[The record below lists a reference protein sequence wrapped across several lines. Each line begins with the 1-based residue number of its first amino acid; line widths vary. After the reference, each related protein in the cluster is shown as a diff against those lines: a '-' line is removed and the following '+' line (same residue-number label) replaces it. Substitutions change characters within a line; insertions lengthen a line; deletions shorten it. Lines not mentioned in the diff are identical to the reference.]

1 MNEEMKEYKGR
12 YVRHAVLIVMMVVL
26 RNEKFT
32 AFEQK
37 LDLIKHGFA
46 QYF

>member
-12 YVRHAVLIVMMVVL
+12 YVRHAMLIVMMVVL

-37 LDLIKHGFA
+37 PDLIKHGFA